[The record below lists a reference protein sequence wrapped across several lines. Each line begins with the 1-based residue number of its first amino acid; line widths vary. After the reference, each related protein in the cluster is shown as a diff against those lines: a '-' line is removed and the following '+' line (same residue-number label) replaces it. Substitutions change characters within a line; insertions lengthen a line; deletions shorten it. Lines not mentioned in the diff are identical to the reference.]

1 MIRKFL
7 VMVLAMLL
15 LTGCVHPQQQEA
27 KELTQYNATF
37 LTLFDTVTTIVG
49 RYPSEK
55 EFSEAT
61 QDVHDRLL
69 QYHQLFDIY
78 NAYEGLNNLKTVNDQ
93 AGIAPVEVD
102 SRIIDLL
109 TDCKAYYELTDG
121 KVNVAMGSVL
131 YLWHVARNDSIDN
144 PLKAYTP
151 DPEELKE
158 AAEHCAFDSIV
169 IDEEAGTVFI
179 TDPDQR
185 LDVGAVA
192 KGWSLQRVA
201 EETPSGLLISVG
213 GNVFATGPKDTSGT
227 PWVVGVTDPDG
238 GNYLHTLNIPYGAVV
253 TSGDYQRFY
262 QVDGITY
269 HHIIDPVTLFPS
281 NYWRSVTI
289 VCDDSGLAD
298 ALSTALFLLPQAE
311 GQALLDTCGAEALW
325 MDLEGNLHY
334 STNFET
340 LIRT

>member
-7 VMVLAMLL
+7 AIVLALMLL
-15 LTGCVHPQQQEA
+15 SGCAYVQPEVQ
-27 KELTQYNATF
+27 ELTQYNATF

-55 EFSEAT
+55 EFSEAS
-61 QDVHDRLL
+61 QAIHDALL
-69 QYHQLFDIY
+69 EYHQLFDIY
-78 NAYEGLNNLKTVNDQ
+78 NEYEGLNNLKTINDQ
-93 AGIAPVEVD
+93 AGIAPVEAD
-102 SRIIDLL
+102 PRIIDLL
-109 TDCKAYYELTDG
+109 LDCKAYYALTGG

-131 YLWHVARNDSIDN
+131 YLWHTARNDSIDDPAN
-144 PLKAYTP
+144 GYTP
-151 DPEELKE
+151 DPEALAE
-158 AAEHCAFDSIV
+158 AASHCSFDTIL

-201 EETPSGLLISVG
+201 EQMPSGLLISIG
-213 GNVFATGPKDTSGT
+213 GNVLATGPKDVSGT

-238 GNYLHTLNIPYGAVV
+238 GNYLHTLNVTGGSVV

-262 QVDGITY
+262 QVDGVTY

-289 VCDDSGLAD
+289 VCEDSGLAD

-311 GQALLDTCGAEALW
+311 GQALLDNCGAEALW
-325 MDLEGNLHY
+325 MDLDGQLHY
-334 STNFET
+334 STNFKT

>member
-1 MIRKFL
+1 MGRKFFAIVL
-7 VMVLAMLL
+7 VMLL
-15 LTGCVHPQQQEA
+15 LTGCTNLRQEPDQ
-27 KELTQYNATF
+27 LTQYNASF

-55 EFSEAT
+55 EFSEVT
-61 QDVHDRLL
+61 QAIHDELL
-69 QYHQLFDIY
+69 EYHQLFDIY
-78 NAYEGLNNLKTVNDQ
+78 NDYDGLSNLKTINDN
-93 AGIAPVEVD
+93 AGVAPVEVD

-109 TDCKAYYELTDG
+109 TDCKAYYELTGG

-131 YLWHVARNDSIDN
+131 NQWHVARNASINDPAN
-144 PLKAYTP
+144 AYTP
-151 DPEELKE
+151 NPDTLAK
-158 AAEHCAFDSIV
+158 AAEHCSFDTIL

-201 EETPSGLLISVG
+201 EETPPGLLISVG
-213 GNVFATGPKDTSGT
+213 GNVFATGPKDDSGT
-227 PWVVGVTDPDG
+227 SWVVGVTNPDG

-262 QVDGITY
+262 QVGGVAY

-281 NYWRSVTI
+281 NYWQSVTI
-289 VCDDSGLAD
+289 VCENSGLAD

-311 GQALLDTCGAEALW
+311 GQVLLDACGAEALW
-325 MDLEGNLHY
+325 MDLDGQLYY

>member
-1 MIRKFL
+1 MIRKFFAI
-7 VMVLAMLL
+7 VLAMLL
-15 LTGCVHPQQQEA
+15 LTGCTYLRQEPDH
-27 KELTQYNATF
+27 LTQYNASF

-55 EFSEAT
+55 EFSEAA
-61 QDVHDRLL
+61 QAIHDELL
-69 QYHQLFDIY
+69 EYHQLFDIY
-78 NAYEGLNNLKTVNDQ
+78 NDYDGLNNLKTVNDN
-93 AGIAPVEVD
+93 AGIAPVAVD

-109 TDCKAYYELTDG
+109 TDCKAYYELSGG

-131 YLWHVARNDSIDN
+131 YLWHVARNDSIDDPAN
-144 PLKAYTP
+144 AYTP
-151 DPEELKE
+151 DPNSLAK
-158 AAEHCAFDSIV
+158 AAEHSSFDTIL

-185 LDVGAVA
+185 LDVGAIA
-192 KGWSLQRVA
+192 KGWSMQRVA
-201 EETPSGLLISVG
+201 ENAPSGLLMSIG
-213 GNVFATGPKDTSGT
+213 GNVFATGPKDASGT
-227 PWVVGVTDPDG
+227 PWVVGITNPDG
-238 GNYLHTLNIPYGAVV
+238 GNYLHTLNTSYGAVV

-262 QVDGITY
+262 QVDGVTY

-298 ALSTALFLLPQAE
+298 ALSTALFLMPQAE
-311 GQALLDTCGAEALW
+311 GQALLDACGAEALW
-325 MDLEGNLHY
+325 MDLNGQLYY
-334 STNFET
+334 STNFKT

>member
-1 MIRKFL
+1 MIRKII
-7 VMVLAMLL
+7 VIVLALL
-15 LTGCVHPQQQEA
+15 LLSGCVNLRQEPDQ
-27 KELTQYNATF
+27 LTQYNANF

-55 EFSEAT
+55 EFSEVT
-61 QDVHDRLL
+61 QVFHDRLL
-69 QYHQLFDIY
+69 EYHQLFDIY
-78 NAYEGLNNLKTVNDQ
+78 NDYEGLNNLKTVNDQ

-102 SRIIDLL
+102 ARIIALL
-109 TDCKAYYELTDG
+109 TDCKAYYKLTGG

-131 YLWHVARNDSIDN
+131 NLWHIARNNSIDD
-144 PLKAYTP
+144 PVHAYTP
-151 DPEELKE
+151 DSEALAE
-158 AAEHCAFDSIV
+158 AAKHCSFDTII
-169 IDEEAGTVFI
+169 IDEEASTVFI
-179 TDPDQR
+179 TDPQQR

-201 EETPSGLLISVG
+201 EQTPSGLLISIG
-213 GNVFATGPKDTSGT
+213 GNVFATGPKADSEA
-227 PWVVGVTDPDG
+227 PWVVGVTNPDG

-262 QVDGITY
+262 QVDDMTY

-281 NYWRSVTI
+281 DYWRSVTI

-311 GQALLDTCGAEALW
+311 GQALLDSCGAEALW
-325 MDLEGNLHY
+325 MDLEGNLYY
-334 STNFET
+334 STNIKN
-340 LIRT
+340 LIRP

>member
-1 MIRKFL
+1 MGRKFFAIVL
-7 VMVLAMLL
+7 VMLL
-15 LTGCVHPQQQEA
+15 LTGCTNLRQEPDQ
-27 KELTQYNATF
+27 LTQYNASF

-55 EFSEAT
+55 EFSEVT
-61 QDVHDRLL
+61 QAIHDELL
-69 QYHQLFDIY
+69 EYHQLFDIY
-78 NAYEGLNNLKTVNDQ
+78 NDYDGLSNLKTINDN
-93 AGIAPVEVD
+93 AGVAPVEVD

-109 TDCKAYYELTDG
+109 TDCKAYYELTGG

-131 YLWHVARNDSIDN
+131 NQWHVARNASINDPAN
-144 PLKAYTP
+144 AYTP
-151 DPEELKE
+151 NPDTLAK
-158 AAEHCAFDSIV
+158 AAEHCSFDTIL
-169 IDEEAGTVFI
+169 IDEEADTVFI

-201 EETPSGLLISVG
+201 EETPPGLLISVG
-213 GNVFATGPKDTSGT
+213 GNVFATGPKDDSGT
-227 PWVVGVTDPDG
+227 SWVVGVTNPDG

-262 QVDGITY
+262 QVGGVTY

-281 NYWRSVTI
+281 NYWQSVTI
-289 VCDDSGLAD
+289 VCEDSGLAD

-311 GQALLDTCGAEALW
+311 GQVLLDACGAKALW
-325 MDLEGNLHY
+325 MDLDGQLYY

>member
-1 MIRKFL
+1 MIRKIF
-7 VMVLAMLL
+7 VIVLALL
-15 LTGCVHPQQQEA
+15 LLSGCVSLRQEPDQ
-27 KELTQYNATF
+27 LTQYNANF
-37 LTLFDTVTTIVG
+37 LTLFDTVTTVVG

-55 EFSEAT
+55 EFSEVT
-61 QDVHDRLL
+61 QTFHDQLL
-69 QYHQLFDIY
+69 EYHQLFDIY
-78 NAYEGLNNLKTVNDQ
+78 NDYEGLNNLKTVNDQ

-102 SRIIDLL
+102 PRIIDLL
-109 TDCKAYYELTDG
+109 LDCKAYYELTGG

-131 YLWHVARNDSIDN
+131 NLWHIARNDSIDDPAN
-144 PLKAYTP
+144 AYTP
-151 DPEELKE
+151 DPEKLKN
-158 AAEHCAFDSIV
+158 AAEHCDFDNIV
-169 IDEEAGTVFI
+169 IDAEKNTVFI

-201 EETPSGLLISVG
+201 EQTPSGLLISIG
-213 GNVFATGPKDTSGT
+213 GNVFATGPKDASGT
-227 PWVVGVTDPDG
+227 PWVVGVTNPDG

-262 QVDGITY
+262 QVEGVTY
-269 HHIIDPVTLFPS
+269 HHIIDPITLFPS

-311 GQALLDTCGAEALW
+311 GQALLDSCGAEALW
-325 MDLEGNLHY
+325 MDPDGNLHY
-334 STNFET
+334 STNFKT